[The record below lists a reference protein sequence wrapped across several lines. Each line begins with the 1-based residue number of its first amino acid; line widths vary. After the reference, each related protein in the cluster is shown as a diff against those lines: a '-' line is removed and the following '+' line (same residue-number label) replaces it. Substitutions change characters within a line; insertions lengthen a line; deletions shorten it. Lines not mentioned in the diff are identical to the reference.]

1 MSSKTCAK
9 CSAYIPNGRTYCTA
23 HYQEALQEYEEDL
36 ERYHANY
43 QQYLIN
49 VENWNNMSVEE
60 RNLHHKAAESSS
72 LGTISVITA
81 LVIGGGV
88 WFVFKDQ
95 WEWWISASI
104 TAGLVFLFSIL
115 KKLIGKIV
123 RGLLAGIFW
132 GIGLTAAFFGATWAL
147 ANWGEIGFVIELTN
161 DQDMMVMCLMG
172 TLAFGLLVCV
182 IKEIKGDHHAYGGP
196 VEPSRP
202 SAPSP

>member
-9 CSAYIPNGRTYCTA
+9 CSAHIPNGRTYCTA
-23 HYQEALQEYEEDL
+23 HYQEALQQYEEDL
-36 ERYHANY
+36 ETYNANY

-49 VENWNNMSVEE
+49 VENWNNMSVED
-60 RNLHHKAAESSS
+60 RNLHHKAAESSA

-81 LVIGGGV
+81 LVIGGGI

-104 TAGLVFLFSIL
+104 TAGLVFLFVIL
-115 KKLIGKIV
+115 KKLIGKLV
-123 RGLLAGIFW
+123 RGILAGILW
-132 GIGLTAAFFGATWAL
+132 GIGLTAAFFAATWAL

-161 DQDMMVMCLMG
+161 DEDLMVTCFLG
-172 TLAFGLLVCV
+172 TLAFGLLVGV